1 MNLMGFILRAIRPE
15 PQIYWVPGRKSFLLD
30 PKGYHEVINCTVF
43 ISFSLSAKISSIE
56 AFEDLG
62 AIFEQI
68 SNLVEDT
75 FLDAMQFQHYL
86 A

>member
-1 MNLMGFILRAIRPE
+1 MKLLIAR
-15 PQIYWVPGRKSFLLD
+15 FL
-30 PKGYHEVINCTVF
+30 F
-43 ISFSLSAKISSIE
+43 SFSLFAKISSIE